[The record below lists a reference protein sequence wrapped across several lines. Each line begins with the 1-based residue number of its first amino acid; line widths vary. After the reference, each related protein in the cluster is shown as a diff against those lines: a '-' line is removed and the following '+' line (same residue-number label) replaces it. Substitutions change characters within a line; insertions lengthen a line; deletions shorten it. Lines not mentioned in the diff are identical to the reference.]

1 MGQWWHGPMAALD
14 FETTAPDPTI
24 ARAVTATVIIDRGT
38 VPECQS
44 WLVDVEVEIPA
55 EATAIHKITTE
66 YARQYG
72 EPAGKV
78 ISEITGLLVSLWEDQ
93 IPLVIFNAP
102 YDLTVLDCERR
113 RNGMAPLQRLR
124 GEATPILDPL
134 ILDRTLDKY
143 RRGSRKLDAVSR
155 HYGVD
160 LLAAHSSDADAL
172 AALQVARRMG
182 LYYLELQ
189 RVGLLE
195 LFYQQQRWYAE
206 WAANFEAYKRR
217 QLRADGGTDE
227 QVDAVHIGREWPI
240 QLAHHTQPAA
250 LR

>member
-1 MGQWWHGPMAALD
+1 MGQWWRGPMAALD
-14 FETTAPDPTI
+14 FETTAPDPAV
-24 ARAVTATVIIDRGT
+24 ARAVSATVIIDRGM

-44 WLVDVEVEIPA
+44 WLVAVDEEIPA
-55 EATAIHKITTE
+55 EATAVHGITTE

-78 ISEITGLLVSLWEDQ
+78 VSEITGLLVALWDDL

-113 RNGMAPLQRLR
+113 RCGMAPLLRLR

-134 ILDRTLDKY
+134 IMDRTLDKY
-143 RRGSRKLDAVSR
+143 RKGSRKLDAVSR

-160 LLAAHSSDADAL
+160 LIAAHSSDADAL

-189 RVGLLE
+189 LVGLVE
-195 LFYQQQRWYAE
+195 LFYQQQRWYSGWAE
-206 WAANFEAYKRR
+206 NFEAYKRR
-217 QLRADGGTDE
+217 Q
-227 QVDAVHIGREWPI
+227 QVDAVCIGREWPI
-240 QLAHHTQPAA
+240 QLAHHTQPAV
-250 LR
+250 LP